1 MEQIGLSKK
10 EKIFN
15 KIFLLLTTAV
25 VIGIFIFNFNSR
37 PFYNGDIYSDAMV
50 AKEMWK
56 DKTLFPE
63 NWVFG
68 NQFYVAATPVLA
80 ALMYGILGDS
90 FLALSTASC
99 LMTVFILISFVY
111 CMNEAIEK
119 KYIPLGLFCIS
130 GAVMVCAGAC
140 SGVFGWQIFF
150 TMASYYASYFIGI
163 LLTLGVWLR
172 LKKYNKVSP
181 IMVIL
186 ILLLNCALGMN
197 SLRQTLTGCL
207 PLVALDCLLI
217 LVEIIR
223 QKRVVEVIRSSI
235 KRILFSS
242 GVLLFNLIGVISVKF
257 FDINSDPIIE
267 EVKLSYRPAEVF
279 DNLIATMKSFAQLLG
294 FTFYDEGP
302 EYFPLLIIAAIF
314 LMISVTAIVFIIKDK
329 EETPLTY
336 LITFSVV
343 SLAAMAFT
351 GVFLLRTRSLYY
363 FVWFFM
369 LTCSIVYL
377 AARFKGKV
385 KTVFMTVILICGIIN
400 CSYSFGDDYRR
411 YKLRDEGYKKIANEL
426 IADGVEYLFTGME
439 FNHRISAYA
448 KDKFTQGMLYW
459 DFDKETGHFLY
470 PIWYIQSKEWFEH
483 MHDKNAVFGVTDR
496 ELALLSEKV
505 SEEYYDEFMSCLE
518 LYKTIEGPGDV
529 TYYFYYIKEDIA
541 SDFGVKTSIKD
552 PYNNQLFSN
561 YTTNTKSDSDKR

>member
-1 MEQIGLSKK
+1 MKQSELSKK

-15 KIFLLLTTAV
+15 ILFLILTSGI
-25 VIGIFIFNFNSR
+25 VIGIFIFNFNSNS
-37 PFYNGDIYSDAMV
+37 FYNCDIYSDAMV

-56 DKTLFPE
+56 EKTLFPE

-111 CMNEAIEK
+111 CMKEAIEK

-130 GAVMVCAGAC
+130 GAGIVCSGAC
-140 SGVFGWQIFF
+140 STVLGWQIFY

-172 LKKYNKVSP
+172 LKKYNKVNP

-186 ILLLNCALGMN
+186 VLLLNCALGMN

-235 KRILFSS
+235 KRILFSA
-242 GVLLFNLIGVISVKF
+242 GVLLFNLVGVISVKF

-267 EVKLSYRPAEVF
+267 DTKLSYRPAEVF
-279 DNLIATMKSFAQLLG
+279 ENVIVTIKSIAKLLG
-294 FTFYDEGP
+294 FTFYDDGT
-302 EYFPLLIIAAIF
+302 EYIPLLIVATIF
-314 LMISVTAIVFIIKDK
+314 LLLTVTAVILIIKDK

-336 LITFSVV
+336 LITFSAI
-343 SLAAMAFT
+343 SLAALAFT
-351 GVFLLRTRSLYY
+351 GVFILRTRSPYY
-363 FVWFFM
+363 FIWFFM
-369 LTCSIVYL
+369 LACSIVYL
-377 AARFKGKV
+377 ATRFKGRTKAV
-385 KTVFMTVILICGIIN
+385 LLTVILVCGIIN
-400 CSYSFGDDYRR
+400 CTYSFGDDYRR
-411 YKLRDEGYKKIANEL
+411 YKLRDEGYER
-426 IADGVEYLFTGME
+426 IADTFIDDGIEYLFTGSE
-439 FNHRISAYA
+439 FNFRISAYA
-448 KDKFTQGMLYW
+448 KDKFTHGMLFW
-459 DFDKETGHFLY
+459 DFNKETGHFLY
-470 PIWYIQSKEWFEH
+470 PVWYIQSKEVFEH
-483 MHDKNAVFGVTDR
+483 MNDTNAVFGITDR
-496 ELALLSEKV
+496 ELSLLSQKV
-505 SEEYYDEFMSCLE
+505 SEEYFDEFISCLE
-518 LYKTIEGPGDV
+518 LYKSFDGPGEE
-529 TYYFYYIKEDIA
+529 TYYFYYIKKDIA
-541 SDFGVKTSIKD
+541 SDFGIKANVKE
-552 PYNNQLFSN
+552 PHNNQLLSSD
-561 YTTNTKSDSDKR
+561 TTDTKPNSD